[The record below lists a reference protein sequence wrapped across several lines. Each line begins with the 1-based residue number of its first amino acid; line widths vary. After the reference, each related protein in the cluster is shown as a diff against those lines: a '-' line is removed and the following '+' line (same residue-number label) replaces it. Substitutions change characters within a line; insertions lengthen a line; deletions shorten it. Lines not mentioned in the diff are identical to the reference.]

1 MKWND
6 VFGSVDLQ
14 DKTEHSA
21 VRRGALAT
29 ASVGIQ
35 GSIRFFYSVIIGQ
48 LLGPA
53 MLAVTNSAISLAQL
67 ATLVWPTGSGTA
79 ATKFIAR
86 ARGAEDGALIWQTSH
101 YLART
106 VLLSSIALAVPSAAF
121 AYFVLAPGD
130 VWLALQVAALAIA
143 LSCYNFVRGAYFAAS
158 LLPRVVVWD
167 VLSLV
172 IGIGLLFCVIVL
184 DWSSLLLAPLTLSYG
199 IYAIV
204 GWPRTKARAGGTLAR
219 ELRSEITRFVAW
231 SSLLALATSG
241 FLQLT
246 MVIAQTTT
254 SPTEAGLYAAALSI
268 ATPAAML
275 GSALSMSLFPSMA
288 QASGRGD
295 ERALRR
301 QGDLATRGLIVV
313 LGAIFGSI
321 ALLAAPLIAILFGSR
336 YADAAPLLLILLAA
350 SLSLTL
356 NVAAVALLQAGHART
371 VRLPALTSL
380 SGLVVGL
387 SAMLVFVPLYSV
399 TGVALA
405 YLAGT
410 LVAGFGPILIV
421 WRRFRMHWLWLWTRF
436 TIGMIVA
443 AALAV
448 WGLTASWSLPGMIA
462 ATIGFLALWLFLL
475 SPELRVVT
483 SMRKRSVS

>member
-1 MKWND
+1 MKWHD
-6 VFGSVDLQ
+6 VFGAVDLQ
-14 DKTEHSA
+14 DTTAHSA

-53 MLAVTNSAISLAQL
+53 ALAVTNSAISLAQL

-86 ARGAEDGALIWQTSH
+86 ARGAEDAALIWQTSH

-106 VLLSSIALAVPSAAF
+106 VLLSSIALAVPSSLF
-121 AYFVLAPGD
+121 AYFVLVPGD
-130 VWLALQVAALAIA
+130 VWLAVQVAALTIA
-143 LSCYNFVRGAYFAAS
+143 LSGYNFVRGSYFAAS
-158 LLPRVVVWD
+158 LLQRAVVWD
-167 VLSLV
+167 VLSVL
-172 IGIGLLFCVIVL
+172 IGVGLLICVIVL
-184 DWSSLLLAPLTLSYG
+184 DWPSFLLTPLTLA
-199 IYAIV
+199 YAAYAAV
-204 GWPRTKARAGGTLAR
+204 GWPRSSVVAGGALPR
-219 ELRSEITRFVAW
+219 DIRKEITRFVAW

-246 MVIAQTTT
+246 MVIAQTTS
-254 SPTEAGLYAAALSI
+254 SPTDAGLYAAALSI

-295 ERALRR
+295 ASALRR
-301 QGDLATRGLIVV
+301 QGDAATRGLIVV

-321 ALLAAPLIAILFGSR
+321 ALLASPLIALMFGSR

-350 SLSLTL
+350 TLFLTL

-371 VRLPALTSL
+371 VRIPALTSVG
-380 SGLVVGL
+380 GLVVGL
-387 SAMLVFVPLYSV
+387 SAMVVLVPLYSV

-405 YLAGT
+405 YLTGT
-410 LVAGFGPILIV
+410 IVAGFGPLLIV
-421 WRRFRMHWLWLWTRF
+421 WRMFKMRWFWLWTRF
-436 TIGMIVA
+436 FIGMAVA
-443 AALAV
+443 AVLAAV
-448 WGLTASWSLPGMIA
+448 GLTSDWSLIGLIA
-462 ATIGFLALWLFLL
+462 ATIGFLALWCLLL
-475 SPELRVVT
+475 SPELRMVT